1 MKSSPESGALKD
13 LRSSLNLTQLITSAT
28 RETPPSSSLID
39 VIMTSNTA
47 HVTES
52 GVVETN
58 TSDHYL
64 VFDSVLSSQTES
76 A

>member
-1 MKSSPESGALKD
+1 MKSSPESGTLKD
-13 LRSSLNLTQLITSAT
+13 LRSSLNLTHLITSAT

-39 VIMTSNTA
+39 LIMTSNTA

-64 VFDSVLSSQTES
+64 VSDSVLSSQTES